1 MSRADQAQA
10 VARSYRAALQDIA
23 AGRSTNPGAD
33 LHILDE
39 RWKKEGITWLTP
51 APIPAEP
58 DEWMSAADIAQYV
71 GRTPKDIWNWA
82 HRSET
87 TGVQQRPGPD
97 GAPEYNVQ
105 SVVDYWRRRTI
116 RNMNP

>member
-10 VARSYRAALQDIA
+10 VARSYRNALQDIA
-23 AGRSTNPGAD
+23 AGRSNNPAAD

-58 DEWMSAADIAQYV
+58 DEWVSAADAAQYV
-71 GRTPKDIWNWA
+71 GRTTRDIYTWA
-82 HRSET
+82 HRKHIE
-87 TGVQQRPGPD
+87 QRCGAD
-97 GAPEYNVQ
+97 GSPEYRLT